1 MITTKD
7 WLPFFPM
14 SNPRPRQEEAI
25 NFILNAFEEGKR
37 FVLAELPTGV
47 GKSAIGVTVARY
59 LNAKLPVD
67 QTGLFTPGAWFVTT
81 QKILQDQYLRDFEN
95 LGMRSVKSSSN
106 YGCTYPQQKGHT
118 CEQSQQLLKTA
129 DEDSPFYKK
138 CFFNCIYRQAK
149 RDFIEGQM
157 SVTNFP
163 YMLTDAN
170 YSKKMTGRALLV
182 IDEAHNI
189 ENEVGRFV
197 EVSIA
202 ERFAQSVTKLSIPDL
217 RSEQQAHDWI
227 EQIYCPKV
235 IEHCDHMEKTINRL
249 LKDKGNLKDFPVV
262 SRQFDLLKGHRTELE
277 QFLDNY
283 SQDNWAYEMIEG
295 DESSGR
301 RVQFKTIDVG
311 LYTQDTLFKL
321 GERVLMMS
329 ATVLNKEAFCCSIGL
344 KTADV
349 AFITAPSP
357 FPPENRPILFFP
369 AGQMGRDH
377 IDKTLPKM
385 AKMVTEILANHKNEK
400 GIIHCRTYNIAQYL
414 KRTLKDN
421 RLLIHGSNDRDD
433 VLARHMSSSKPTVLL
448 SPSMTEGVDLRDDA
462 SRFQVICKMEFPYL
476 GDKIVKK
483 RMNKWKWWYDFQT
496 AKSFMQ
502 SIGRSVRSDSDHA
515 VTYILDADWDRFY
528 GKNHNMFPPD
538 FHQLV
543 IKT

>member
-7 WLPFFPM
+7 WLQYFPM
-14 SNPRPRQEEAI
+14 TSPRPKQEEAI
-25 NFILNAFEEGKR
+25 NFILNAFAEGKR

-47 GKSAIGVTVARY
+47 GKSAIGITVARY
-59 LNAKLPVD
+59 LNSTLLPD
-67 QTGLFTPGAWFVTT
+67 TTGLFAPGAWFVTT
-81 QKILQDQYLRDFEN
+81 QKILQDQYLRDFEK

-106 YGCTYPQQKGHT
+106 YACTFHKNHT

-129 DEDSPFYKK
+129 DEDSPFHKK
-138 CFFNCIYRQAK
+138 CSFNCVYKHAK
-149 RDFIEGQM
+149 RDFREAQL

-170 YSKKMTGRALLV
+170 FSKNMTARALLV

-189 ENEVGRFV
+189 EGEVGRFV
-197 EVSIA
+197 EVAVS
-202 ERFAQSVTKLSIPDL
+202 EKFAHLVTKLNIPDL
-217 RSEQQAHDWI
+217 KTEQQAHDWI
-227 EQIYCPKV
+227 EQVYCPKV
-235 IEHCDHMEKTINRL
+235 IEHCSHMEKTVNKL

-262 SRQFDLLKGHRTELE
+262 ARQLDLLKSHRTKLE

-283 SQDNWAYEMIEG
+283 SQDNWVFEMLEG
-295 DESSGR
+295 DEGSGR
-301 RVQFKTIDVG
+301 KIQFKTIDVG
-311 LYTQDTLFKL
+311 AYTQDTLFKL

-344 KTADV
+344 KPDDV

-369 AGQMGRDH
+369 AGPMGRDH
-377 IDKTLPKM
+377 IDRTLPKL
-385 AKMVTEILANHKNEK
+385 AKMVTEILANHKKEK

-414 KRTLKDN
+414 KRTLKDS
-421 RLLIHGSNDRDD
+421 RLLIHGSDDRDE
-433 VLARHMSSSKPTVLL
+433 VLARHIASTKPTVLL

-462 SRFQVICKMEFPYL
+462 SRFQVICKLEFPYL
-476 GDKIVKK
+476 GDKIVRK

-496 AKSFMQ
+496 AKAFMQ
-502 SIGRSVRSDSDHA
+502 SIGRSVRSETDHA
-515 VTYILDADWDRFY
+515 VTYILDSDWDRFY
-528 GKNHNMFPPD
+528 SKNRDMFPPD

-543 IKT
+543 VKT